1 MPIPSLPEHRIGIFV
16 RFASSISA
24 AAPETASR
32 KRMPQCLDCGTEEA
46 ELRWRLWADAA
57 AKKPLRQEHHR
68 EARRAVLVSA
78 CWQRH
83 GKAPSGSPQSCAGE
97 RMMAAPWQS
106 TIGKQQS
113 TIGEPHGTIGKL
125 QSAIGKPHGTI
136 GKQENTYAVR
146 RMSRP
151 LMPM

>member
-1 MPIPSLPEHRIGIFV
+1 MPPCHLPEHRIGIFV

-24 AAPETASR
+24 AAPETAAR
-32 KRMPQCLDCGTEEA
+32 KRLLQHRDCGTEEA

-106 TIGKQQS
+106 TIGKPQ
-113 TIGEPHGTIGKL
+113 GTIGKP
-125 QSAIGKPHGTI
+125 QSTI